1 MNILFKRGVVVFSVL
16 TLLGTTY
23 VGAISTARPVVIS
36 RPPVVRSTP
45 VTKPVTKSNTP
56 KSSTNKSGTSG
67 ATKSSTENKT
77 TNVTNNYYTTNK
89 SGGFFD
95 SFTGAFAGTWFY
107 HTLFG
112 NNSNN
117 SNNSDS
123 SSNVNTGATQEN
135 TDGGDTG
142 EVFSISYWITNNL
155 EYLKN
160 LLFGVK

>member
-1 MNILFKRGVVVFSVL
+1 MSILFKRGVVALSML

-56 KSSTNKSGTSG
+56 KSSTSE
-67 ATKSSTENKT
+67 TKSSTDKT
-77 TNVTNNYYTTNK
+77 SSVTNNYYTTNK

-95 SFTGAFAGTWFY
+95 SFTGAFVGTWFY

-112 NNSNN
+112 NNDN
-117 SNNSDS
+117 S
-123 SSNVNTGATQEN
+123 SSNVNTEATQEN
-135 TDGGDTG
+135 TESEDTE

>member
-36 RPPVVRSTP
+36 RPPVVKSTP
-45 VTKPVTKSNTP
+45 VAKPVTKSSTS
-56 KSSTNKSGTSG
+56 KSSTSE
-67 ATKSSTENKT
+67 AKSSTETKT
-77 TNVTNNYYTTNK
+77 TSVTNNYYTTTNK

-112 NNSNN
+112 N
-117 SNNSDS
+117 SDNS
-123 SSNVNTGATQEN
+123 SSNVNNDNATQEN
-135 TDGGDTG
+135 TESEDTE

>member
-56 KSSTNKSGTSG
+56 KSSTNKSG

-117 SNNSDS
+117 SNNS
-123 SSNVNTGATQEN
+123 SNVNTGATQEN
-135 TDGGDTG
+135 TDGGDTE

>member
-1 MNILFKRGVVVFSVL
+1 MSILFKRGVVALSVL

-36 RPPVVRSTP
+36 RPPVVKSTP
-45 VTKPVTKSNTP
+45 VAKPVTKSSTP
-56 KSSTNKSGTSG
+56 KSSTSE
-67 ATKSSTENKT
+67 TKSSTETKT
-77 TNVTNNYYTTNK
+77 TSVTNNYYTTNK

-112 NNSNN
+112 NNDN
-117 SNNSDS
+117 S
-123 SSNVNTGATQEN
+123 SSNVNTDNATQEN
-135 TDGGDTG
+135 TDGGDTE

>member
-1 MNILFKRGVVVFSVL
+1 MSILFKRSVVALSVL
-16 TLLGTTY
+16 TLFGTTY

-36 RPPVVRSTP
+36 RPPVVKSTP
-45 VTKPVTKSNTP
+45 VAKPVTRSKSND
-56 KSSTNKSGTSG
+56 
-67 ATKSSTENKT
+67 STESKT

-112 NNSNN
+112 NNDN
-117 SNNSDS
+117 S
-123 SSNVNTGATQEN
+123 SSNVSNDATQEN
-135 TDGGDTG
+135 TESGDTE

>member
-1 MNILFKRGVVVFSVL
+1 MSILFKRGIVVFSVL

-36 RPPVVRSTP
+36 RPPAVKSTT
-45 VTKPVTKSNTP
+45 VAKPVTKTSTP
-56 KSSTNKSGTSG
+56 KSSE
-67 ATKSSTENKT
+67 AKSSTDKT
-77 TNVTNNYYTTNK
+77 SSVTNNYYTTNK

-95 SFTGAFAGTWFY
+95 SFTGAFMGTWFY

-112 NNSNN
+112 NNSG
-117 SNNSDS
+117 S
-123 SSNVNTGATQEN
+123 SSNVNTDNATQES
-135 TDGGDTG
+135 TDSEDTE

-160 LLFGVK
+160 LLFGIK

>member
-1 MNILFKRGVVVFSVL
+1 MSILFKRGVVVFSVL

-36 RPPVVRSTP
+36 RPPVVKSTP
-45 VTKPVTKSNTP
+45 VAKPVTKTSTP
-56 KSSTNKSGTSG
+56 KSSTSE
-67 ATKSSTENKT
+67 TKSSTETKT
-77 TNVTNNYYTTNK
+77 TSVTNNYYTTSK

-95 SFTGAFAGTWFY
+95 SFTGAFVGTWFY

-112 NNSNN
+112 NNDN
-117 SNNSDS
+117 S
-123 SSNVNTGATQEN
+123 SSNVNTDNATQEN
-135 TDGGDTG
+135 TDGGDTE

>member
-1 MNILFKRGVVVFSVL
+1 MSILFKRGVVVLSVL

-45 VTKPVTKSNTP
+45 VSKPVTKSTTKTSTT
-56 KSSTNKSGTSG
+56 KSTTKSTNKGSD
-67 ATKSSTENKT
+67 STESKT

-95 SFTGAFAGTWFY
+95 SFTGAFVGTWFY

-112 NNSNN
+112 NNNDIGDNDSSKANN
-117 SNNSDS
+117 DTTENNVNNSD
-123 SSNVNTGATQEN
+123 E
-135 TDGGDTG
+135 
-142 EVFSISYWITNNL
+142 EVFSISYWIANNL
-155 EYLKN
+155 EYLKHV
-160 LLFGVK
+160 LFGINE

>member
-1 MNILFKRGVVVFSVL
+1 MSILFKRSVVVFSVL

-36 RPPVVRSTP
+36 RPPVVKSTP
-45 VTKPVTKSNTP
+45 VAKPVTKSSTS
-56 KSSTNKSGTSG
+56 KSSTSE
-67 ATKSSTENKT
+67 TKSSTENKT
-77 TNVTNNYYTTNK
+77 TSVTNNYYTTNK

-95 SFTGAFAGTWFY
+95 SFTGAFVGTWFY

-112 NNSNN
+112 NNS
-117 SNNSDS
+117 DS
-123 SSNVNTGATQEN
+123 SSNVNTDNATQEN
-135 TDGGDTG
+135 TDGGDT
-142 EVFSISYWITNNL
+142 EEAFSISYWITNNL

>member
-1 MNILFKRGVVVFSVL
+1 MSILFKRGVIVLSVL
-16 TLLGTTY
+16 TLFGTTY

-36 RPPVVRSTP
+36 RPPVVKSTP
-45 VTKPVTKSNTP
+45 VAKPVTKTSTP
-56 KSSTNKSGTSG
+56 KSST
-67 ATKSSTENKT
+67 TKSSEAKSSTDKT
-77 TNVTNNYYTTNK
+77 SSVTNNYYTTNK

-112 NNSNN
+112 NNDN
-117 SNNSDS
+117 S
-123 SSNVNTGATQEN
+123 SSNVNNDATQES
-135 TDGGDTG
+135 TESEDTE

>member
-16 TLLGTTY
+16 TLLCTTY

-77 TNVTNNYYTTNK
+77 TNVTNSYYTTNK
-89 SGGFFD
+89 SSGFFD
-95 SFTGAFAGTWFY
+95 SFTGAFVGTWFY

-123 SSNVNTGATQEN
+123 SSNVNTEATQEN
-135 TDGGDTG
+135 TDGGDT
-142 EVFSISYWITNNL
+142 EELFSISYWITNNL

>member
-1 MNILFKRGVVVFSVL
+1 MSILFKRGVVALSVL

-36 RPPVVRSTP
+36 RPPVVKSTT
-45 VTKPVTKSNTP
+45 VAKPVTKSSTP
-56 KSSTNKSGTSG
+56 KSSTTESSE
-67 ATKSSTENKT
+67 AKSSTDKT
-77 TNVTNNYYTTNK
+77 SGVTNNYYTTNK

-107 HTLFG
+107 RTLFG
-112 NNSNN
+112 NNDN
-117 SNNSDS
+117 S
-123 SSNVNTGATQEN
+123 SSNVNTEATQEN
-135 TDGGDTG
+135 TESEDTE

-160 LLFGVK
+160 LLFGIK

>member
-1 MNILFKRGVVVFSVL
+1 MSILFKRGIVALSVL

-36 RPPVVRSTP
+36 RPPVVKSTP
-45 VTKPVTKSNTP
+45 VAKPVTKTSTP
-56 KSSTNKSGTSG
+56 KSSTPE
-67 ATKSSTENKT
+67 TKSSTETKT
-77 TNVTNNYYTTNK
+77 TSVTNNYYTNTNK

-112 NNSNN
+112 NNDN
-117 SNNSDS
+117 S
-123 SSNVNTGATQEN
+123 SSNINTEATQEN
-135 TDGGDTG
+135 TESEDTE

-155 EYLKN
+155 EYIKN
-160 LLFGVK
+160 LLFCIK

>member
-1 MNILFKRGVVVFSVL
+1 MSILFKRGIVALSVL

-23 VGAISTARPVVIS
+23 VGAISTARPVVII
-36 RPPVVRSTP
+36 RPPVVKSTP
-45 VTKPVTKSNTP
+45 VAKPVNKTSTP
-56 KSSTNKSGTSG
+56 KSSS
-67 ATKSSTENKT
+67 TKSSTENKT
-77 TNVTNNYYTTNK
+77 TDVTNNYYTTTNK

-95 SFTGAFAGTWFY
+95 SFTGAFMGTWFY

-112 NNSNN
+112 NNSG
-117 SNNSDS
+117 S
-123 SSNVNTGATQEN
+123 SSNVNTDNATQES
-135 TDGGDTG
+135 TDSEDTE

>member
-1 MNILFKRGVVVFSVL
+1 MSILFKRGVVALSVL

-36 RPPVVRSTP
+36 RPPVVKSTP
-45 VTKPVTKSNTP
+45 VAKPVAKPVTKSSTP
-56 KSSTNKSGTSG
+56 KSSTSE
-67 ATKSSTENKT
+67 TKSSTETKT
-77 TNVTNNYYTTNK
+77 TSVTNNYYTTNK

-112 NNSNN
+112 NNDN
-117 SNNSDS
+117 S
-123 SSNVNTGATQEN
+123 SSNVNTEATQEN
-135 TDGGDTG
+135 TESEDTE

>member
-1 MNILFKRGVVVFSVL
+1 MSILFKRGVVALSML

-36 RPPVVRSTP
+36 RPPVVKSTP
-45 VTKPVTKSNTP
+45 VAKPVTKSNTP
-56 KSSTNKSGTSG
+56 KSSTSE
-67 ATKSSTENKT
+67 TKSPTETKT
-77 TNVTNNYYTTNK
+77 SSVTNNYYTTNK

-112 NNSNN
+112 NSDNN
-117 SNNSDS
+117 
-123 SSNVNTGATQEN
+123 SSNVNTEATQEN
-135 TDGGDTG
+135 TESEDT
-142 EVFSISYWITNNL
+142 EDVFSISYWITNNL

-160 LLFGVK
+160 LLFGIK

>member
-45 VTKPVTKSNTP
+45 VTKPVTKSSTP
-56 KSSTNKSGTSG
+56 KSSS
-67 ATKSSTENKT
+67 TKSSTETKT
-77 TNVTNNYYTTNK
+77 TSVTNNYYTTTNK

-117 SNNSDS
+117 SDS
-123 SSNVNTGATQEN
+123 SSNVNTDNATQEN
-135 TDGGDTG
+135 TDGGDT
-142 EVFSISYWITNNL
+142 EEAFSISYWITNNL

>member
-1 MNILFKRGVVVFSVL
+1 MNILFKRGVIALSVL

-36 RPPVVRSTP
+36 RPPVVKSTP
-45 VTKPVTKSNTP
+45 VAKPVTKSSTSKSSEA
-56 KSSTNKSGTSG
+56 KSSTDKTS
-67 ATKSSTENKT
+67 S
-77 TNVTNNYYTTNK
+77 VTNNYYTTNK

-112 NNSNN
+112 NNDN
-117 SNNSDS
+117 S
-123 SSNVNTGATQEN
+123 SSNVNTEATQEN
-135 TDGGDTG
+135 TESEDTE

>member
-1 MNILFKRGVVVFSVL
+1 MSILFKRGVVALSVL

-36 RPPVVRSTP
+36 RPPVVKSTP
-45 VTKPVTKSNTP
+45 VAKPVTKSSTP
-56 KSSTNKSGTSG
+56 KSSTSE
-67 ATKSSTENKT
+67 AKSSTETKT
-77 TNVTNNYYTTNK
+77 TSVTNNYYTTTNK

-112 NNSNN
+112 N
-117 SNNSDS
+117 SDNS
-123 SSNVNTGATQEN
+123 SSNVNNDNATQEN
-135 TDGGDTG
+135 TESEDTE

>member
-1 MNILFKRGVVVFSVL
+1 MSILFKRGVVVFSVL

-45 VTKPVTKSNTP
+45 VSKPVTKTSTP
-56 KSSTNKSGTSG
+56 KSSTTRST
-67 ATKSSTENKT
+67 TKSSTENKT
-77 TNVTNNYYTTNK
+77 TNVTNNYSTTNK

-95 SFTGAFAGTWFY
+95 SFTGAFVGTWFY

-112 NNSNN
+112 NNS
-117 SNNSDS
+117 DS
-123 SSNVNTGATQEN
+123 SSNVNTDNATQEN
-135 TDGGDTG
+135 TDGGDTE

>member
-23 VGAISTARPVVIS
+23 VDAISTARPVVIS
-36 RPPVVRSTP
+36 RPPVVKSTP
-45 VTKPVTKSNTP
+45 VAKPVTKYSTP
-56 KSSTNKSGTSG
+56 KSSTSETQTTS
-67 ATKSSTENKT
+67 
-77 TNVTNNYYTTNK
+77 VTNNYYTTTNK

-112 NNSNN
+112 N
-117 SNNSDS
+117 SDNS
-123 SSNVNTGATQEN
+123 SSNVNTEATQEN
-135 TDGGDTG
+135 TESEDTE

>member
-23 VGAISTARPVVIS
+23 VDAISTARPVVVS
-36 RPPVVRSTP
+36 RPPVVKSTP
-45 VTKPVTKSNTP
+45 VAKPVTKSSTP
-56 KSSTNKSGTSG
+56 KSSTPE
-67 ATKSSTENKT
+67 AKSSTETKT
-77 TNVTNNYYTTNK
+77 TSVTNNYYTTTNK

-112 NNSNN
+112 N
-117 SNNSDS
+117 SDNS
-123 SSNVNTGATQEN
+123 SSNVNNDNATQEN
-135 TDGGDTG
+135 TESGDTE

>member
-45 VTKPVTKSNTP
+45 VSKPVTKTSTP
-56 KSSTNKSGTSG
+56 KSSTTRST
-67 ATKSSTENKT
+67 TKSSTENKT
-77 TNVTNNYYTTNK
+77 TNVTNNYSTTNK

-95 SFTGAFAGTWFY
+95 SFTGAFVGTWFY

-112 NNSNN
+112 NNS
-117 SNNSDS
+117 DS
-123 SSNVNTGATQEN
+123 SSNVNTEATQEN
-135 TDGGDTG
+135 TDGGDTE

-160 LLFGVK
+160 LLFGIK

>member
-1 MNILFKRGVVVFSVL
+1 MSILFKRGVVALSVL

-36 RPPVVRSTP
+36 RPPVVKSTPIAKP
-45 VTKPVTKSNTP
+45 VTKPSTP
-56 KSSTNKSGTSG
+56 KSSS
-67 ATKSSTENKT
+67 TKSSTETKT
-77 TNVTNNYYTTNK
+77 TSVTNNYYTTNK

-112 NNSNN
+112 N
-117 SNNSDS
+117 SDNS
-123 SSNVNTGATQEN
+123 SSNVNTDNATQEN
-135 TDGGDTG
+135 TESEDTE

>member
-1 MNILFKRGVVVFSVL
+1 MNILFKLGVVVFSVL

-36 RPPVVRSTP
+36 RPPVVKSTP
-45 VTKPVTKSNTP
+45 VAKPVTKSSTP
-56 KSSTNKSGTSG
+56 KSSTSE
-67 ATKSSTENKT
+67 TKSSTENKT
-77 TNVTNNYYTTNK
+77 TSVTNNYYTTNK

-117 SNNSDS
+117 SDS

-135 TDGGDTG
+135 TDGGDTE

>member
-1 MNILFKRGVVVFSVL
+1 MNILFKRGVIAL
-16 TLLGTTY
+16 Y

-36 RPPVVRSTP
+36 RPPVVKSTP
-45 VTKPVTKSNTP
+45 VAKPVTKSSTP
-56 KSSTNKSGTSG
+56 KSSE
-67 ATKSSTENKT
+67 AKSSTDKT
-77 TNVTNNYYTTNK
+77 SSVTNNYYTTNK
-89 SGGFFD
+89 GGGD

-112 NNSNN
+112 NNDN
-117 SNNSDS
+117 S
-123 SSNVNTGATQEN
+123 SSNVNTEATQEN
-135 TDGGDTG
+135 TESEDTE

>member
-23 VGAISTARPVVIS
+23 VDAISTARPVVIS
-36 RPPVVRSTP
+36 RPPVVKSTP
-45 VTKPVTKSNTP
+45 VAKPVTKSSTS
-56 KSSTNKSGTSG
+56 KSSTSE
-67 ATKSSTENKT
+67 AKSSTETKT
-77 TNVTNNYYTTNK
+77 TSVTNNYYTTTNK

-112 NNSNN
+112 N
-117 SNNSDS
+117 SDNS
-123 SSNVNTGATQEN
+123 SSNVNNDNATQEN
-135 TDGGDTG
+135 TESEDTE

>member
-1 MNILFKRGVVVFSVL
+1 MSILFKRGVVALSVL

-36 RPPVVRSTP
+36 RPSVVKSTP
-45 VTKPVTKSNTP
+45 VAKPVTKSSTP
-56 KSSTNKSGTSG
+56 KSSTSE
-67 ATKSSTENKT
+67 TKSSTETKT
-77 TNVTNNYYTTNK
+77 TSVTNNYYTTNK
-89 SGGFFD
+89 SAGFFD

-112 NNSNN
+112 N
-117 SNNSDS
+117 SDNS
-123 SSNVNTGATQEN
+123 SSNVNNDNATQEN
-135 TDGGDTG
+135 TESEDTE

>member
-45 VTKPVTKSNTP
+45 VAKPVTKTSTP
-56 KSSTNKSGTSG
+56 KSSTTRST
-67 ATKSSTENKT
+67 TKSSTENKT

-112 NNSNN
+112 NNSND
-117 SNNSDS
+117 SDS
-123 SSNVNTGATQEN
+123 SSNVNTDNATQEN
-135 TDGGDTG
+135 TDGGDT
-142 EVFSISYWITNNL
+142 EEAFSISYWITNNL

>member
-1 MNILFKRGVVVFSVL
+1 MSILFKRSVVALSVL
-16 TLLGTTY
+16 TLFGTTY

-36 RPPVVRSTP
+36 RPPVVKSTP
-45 VTKPVTKSNTP
+45 VAKPVTR
-56 KSSTNKSGTSG
+56 ST
-67 ATKSSTENKT
+67 TKSSTTKSNDSTESKT

-112 NNSNN
+112 NNDN
-117 SNNSDS
+117 SG
-123 SSNVNTGATQEN
+123 SNVSNDATQGN
-135 TDGGDTG
+135 TESGDTE

>member
-1 MNILFKRGVVVFSVL
+1 MSILFKRVL
-16 TLLGTTY
+16 VIVSAITLLCVVCGNY
-23 VGAISTARPVVIS
+23 VSAISTARPVVIS
-36 RPPVVRSTP
+36 RPSVVKSTP
-45 VTKPVTKSNTP
+45 VAKPVTKSSTP
-56 KSSTNKSGTSG
+56 KSSTSE
-67 ATKSSTENKT
+67 TKSSTETKT
-77 TNVTNNYYTTNK
+77 SSVTNNYYTTNK

-112 NNSNN
+112 NNDN
-117 SNNSDS
+117 S
-123 SSNVNTGATQEN
+123 SSNVNNDATQESTESEN
-135 TDGGDTG
+135 TE

>member
-1 MNILFKRGVVVFSVL
+1 MSILFKRSVVALSVL

-36 RPPVVRSTP
+36 RPPVVKSTP
-45 VTKPVTKSNTP
+45 VAKPVTR
-56 KSSTNKSGTSG
+56 ST
-67 ATKSSTENKT
+67 TKSSTTKSNDSTESKT

-112 NNSNN
+112 NNDN
-117 SNNSDS
+117 S
-123 SSNVNTGATQEN
+123 SSNVNTEATQEN
-135 TDGGDTG
+135 TESEDTE

>member
-1 MNILFKRGVVVFSVL
+1 MSILFKRGVIALSVL

-36 RPPVVRSTP
+36 RPPVVKSTP
-45 VTKPVTKSNTP
+45 VAKPVTKSSTP
-56 KSSTNKSGTSG
+56 KSSE
-67 ATKSSTENKT
+67 AKSSTDKT
-77 TNVTNNYYTTNK
+77 SSVTNNYYTTNK

-112 NNSNN
+112 NNDN
-117 SNNSDS
+117 S
-123 SSNVNTGATQEN
+123 SSNVNTEATQEN
-135 TDGGDTG
+135 TESEDTE

-160 LLFGVK
+160 LLFGIK